1 MYFADLFHFW
11 NTCSVIF
18 KQNDKA
24 GSLSLSTEFVHVGC
38 SLKFLLDW
46 VWSRVAEIK
55 NNIDNSCKWFS
66 STTGC
71 LYLETLQTFKIF
83 CLWTVWVELSE
94 KWFFCLIGVTLYDWS
109 GIPLDRRALQTLYQ
123 SNQRLGSILAIIKA
137 LISQSAPTTEE
148 GRLLQ
153 MQWLILWID

>member
-11 NTCSVIF
+11 NTCSVIINRMI
-18 KQNDKA
+18 KLV
-24 GSLSLSTEFVHVGC
+24 LSLSTEFVHVGC

-66 STTGC
+66 STISRNSANFWNILPLNC
-71 LYLETLQTFKIF
+71 VSS
-83 CLWTVWVELSE
+83 TVWEMI
-94 KWFFCLIGVTLYDWS
+94 FCLIGVTLYDWS

-153 MQWLILWID
+153 VQWLVLWID